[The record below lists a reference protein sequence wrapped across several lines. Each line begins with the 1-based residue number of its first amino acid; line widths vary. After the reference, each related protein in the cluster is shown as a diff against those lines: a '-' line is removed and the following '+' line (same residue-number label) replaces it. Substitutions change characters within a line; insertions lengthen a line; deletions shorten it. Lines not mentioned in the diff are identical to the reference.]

1 MRAFIYTG
9 GPVYPDN
16 ITTEPDEEDL
26 VIAADSGYKNALALG
41 VKRIDIFLGDMD
53 SIGAIQPPE
62 GAEVL
67 QVPAEKDAT
76 DTQIAA
82 EMDHTM
88 ANLGLLEDLWEK
100 QIFTV
105 ICNGR
110 NRVHFIR
117 NNSILIPRSKYKY
130 LGLISVDERC
140 RGVSVEGCKYEM
152 KNRTLTRR
160 QAFATSNEL
169 TGNCALVAVRKGGLL
184 VIESMD

>member
-9 GPVYPDN
+9 GPIYPDN
-16 ITTEPDEEDL
+16 ITTMPDEEDL
-26 VIAADSGYKNALALG
+26 VIAADSGYRNALALG
-41 VKRIDIFLGDMD
+41 VKKIDIFLGDMD

-82 EMDHTM
+82 ETAIRHGARELVIIGGLDGRLDHTM
-88 ANLGLLEDLWEK
+88 ANLGLLEDLWDK
-100 QIFTV
+100 QIYTV

-117 NNSILIPRSKYKY
+117 NNSKASTSLACT
-130 LGLISVDERC
+130 GCFNGSV
-140 RGVSVEGCKYEM
+140 K
-152 KNRTLTRR
+152 
-160 QAFATSNEL
+160 
-169 TGNCALVAVRKGGLL
+169 
-184 VIESMD
+184 